1 MKIKQLINRA
11 YMQIGDTSH
20 VNYTPYEFLEYY
32 NEGNHILHWLI
43 SKYIPSMIAI
53 TETTTT
59 DSPQI
64 STGKP
69 ISRIVSLTVGK
80 NESDAYTHG
89 YEANTLHIDEDIK
102 PGTVITVEYVP
113 TAGYKELDDESGYPA
128 EIESMLVHYM
138 VTKILKGDISFIGNW
153 EDIIADMGTNY
164 DGNGTGGMAF
174 IGRGYW
180 DNDSSRT
187 DYTD

>member
-11 YMQIGDTSH
+11 YMQVGDTSH

-43 SKYIPSMIAI
+43 SKYIPAMISNK
-53 TETTTT
+53 ETIVTNEQDICTK
-59 DSPQI
+59 
-64 STGKP
+64 KP
-69 ISRIVSLTVGK
+69 INRVISLTVGK
-80 NESDAYTHG
+80 ETTDAYTHG
-89 YEANTLHIDEDIK
+89 YEANTLHIDADIK
-102 PGTVITVEYVP
+102 PGTNITVEYVP
-113 TAGYKELDDESGYPA
+113 TAGNKKFDDESGYPA
-128 EIESMLVHYM
+128 EVESMLVHYM
-138 VTKILKGDISFIGNW
+138 VTKILKGDISFIGEW
-153 EDIIADMGTNY
+153 EGIIADMGNNY

-187 DYTD
+187 DYTA

>member
-11 YMQIGDTSH
+11 YMQVGDTSH

-43 SKYIPSMIAI
+43 SKYIPKMISNKETI
-53 TETTTT
+53 VTNEQDICTKKPINRVISLMVGKETT
-59 DSPQI
+59 
-64 STGKP
+64 
-69 ISRIVSLTVGK
+69 
-80 NESDAYTHG
+80 DAYTHG
-89 YEANTLHIDEDIK
+89 YEANTLHIDENIK
-102 PGTVITVEYVP
+102 PDTIVTIEYVP
-113 TAGYKELDDESGYPA
+113 TAGYKQLNDESGYPA
-128 EIESMLVHYM
+128 EVESMLVHYM

-153 EDIIADMGTNY
+153 EDIIADMGNNY
-164 DGNGTGGMAF
+164 DGSGTGGMAF

>member
-11 YMQIGDTSH
+11 YMQVGDTSH

-43 SKYIPSMIAI
+43 SKYIPAMISK
-53 TETTTT
+53 TETIKADSADIETEKPIDRVISLEVNKEST
-59 DSPQI
+59 DS
-64 STGKP
+64 
-69 ISRIVSLTVGK
+69 
-80 NESDAYTHG
+80 YTHG
-89 YEANTLHIDEDIK
+89 YEANRLHIGENIK
-102 PGTVITVEYVP
+102 PDTVVTVEYVP

-138 VTKILKGDISFIGNW
+138 VTKILKGDISFIGEW
-153 EDIIADMGTNY
+153 EGIIADMGNNY

-180 DNDSSRT
+180 DNDGSRT

>member
-11 YMQIGDTSH
+11 YMQVGDTSH
-20 VNYTPYEFLEYY
+20 VNHTPYEFREYY
-32 NEGNHILHWLI
+32 NEGNHTLHWLI
-43 SKYIPSMIAI
+43 SKYIPAMISK
-53 TETTTT
+53 TETIKADSTDIETEKPIDRVISLEVNKEST
-59 DSPQI
+59 DS
-64 STGKP
+64 
-69 ISRIVSLTVGK
+69 
-80 NESDAYTHG
+80 YTHG
-89 YEANTLHIDEDIK
+89 YEANTLRIDEDIK

-138 VTKILKGDISFIGNW
+138 VTKILKGDISFIGEW
-153 EDIIADMGTNY
+153 EGIIADMGNNY

-180 DNDSSRT
+180 DNDGSRT

>member
-11 YMQIGDTSH
+11 YMQVGDTSH

-89 YEANTLHIDEDIK
+89 YETNSLQIDEDIK
-102 PGTVITVEYVP
+102 PDTTVTVKYIP
-113 TAGYKELDDESGYPA
+113 TAGYKQLDDDSGYPA

-138 VTKILKGDISFIGNW
+138 VTKILKGDLSFIGDW
-153 EDIIADMGTNY
+153 ESIIADMGSEY
-164 DGNGTGGMAF
+164 DGDGDSNNAF
-174 IGRGYW
+174 MGRGYW
-180 DNDSSRT
+180 DYDGKRA
-187 DYTD
+187 DYSD

>member
-11 YMQIGDTSH
+11 YMQVGDTSH

-43 SKYIPSMIAI
+43 SKYIPAMIST
-53 TETTTT
+53 TETIKADSADIEAEKPINRVISLEINKEST
-59 DSPQI
+59 DS
-64 STGKP
+64 
-69 ISRIVSLTVGK
+69 
-80 NESDAYTHG
+80 YTHC
-89 YEANTLHIDEDIK
+89 YESNTLHVDENIK

-128 EIESMLVHYM
+128 EVESMLVHYM
-138 VTKILKGDISFIGNW
+138 VTKMLKGDISFIGDW
-153 EDIIADMGTNY
+153 EDIIADMGNNY
-164 DGNGTGGMAF
+164 DGSGTGGMAF

-187 DYTD
+187 DYSD